1 MAQKMYPDFLELLRV
16 LEKHK
21 VAYALIGGYA
31 VGIHAEPRATKDLD
45 LVVAP
50 TPKNAKALLKALK
63 EFGAPIDNLSEQDLV
78 KPGLLYVFGVPPL
91 RVDILNSLKGVD
103 VMQIVKKAKRV
114 KLGDTT
120 LKVIDIDDLIHVKTL
135 AGRPQD
141 KVDVKAL
148 KKVKTA
154 HTGGD

>member
-1 MAQKMYPDFLELLRV
+1 MYPDFLELLRV

-31 VGIHAEPRATKDLD
+31 VGIHAELRATKDLD

-78 KPGLLYVFGVPPL
+78 KPGLLYVFGVPPP
-91 RVDILNSLKGVD
+91 RVDILNRLKGVD

-120 LKVIDIDDLIHVKTL
+120 LRVIDIDDLIHVKTL
-135 AGRPQD
+135 AGRSQD

-148 KKVKTA
+148 KKVKTT
-154 HTGGD
+154 HIGGD

>member
-1 MAQKMYPDFLELLRV
+1 MYPDFLELLRV
-16 LEKHK
+16 LEKHR

-31 VGIHAEPRATKDLD
+31 VGLYAEPRATKDLD

-91 RVDILNSLKGVD
+91 RVDILNRLKGVD
-103 VMQIVKKAKRV
+103 VRRLVKRAKRV
-114 KLGDTT
+114 KLGNTT
-120 LKVIDIDDLIHVKTL
+120 LRVIDIDDLIHVKML

-148 KKVKTA
+148 KTVKA
-154 HTGGD
+154 ARLGGD

>member
-1 MAQKMYPDFLELLRV
+1 MYPDFLELLRV

-50 TPKNAKALLKALK
+50 TQKNAKALLKALK
-63 EFGAPIDNLSEQDLV
+63 EFGAPIDNLNEQDLTN
-78 KPGLLYVFGVPPL
+78 PGLLYIFGIPPL
-91 RVDILNSLKGVD
+91 RVDILNRLKGVD
-103 VMQIVKKAKRV
+103 VALLIKRAKRV
-114 KLGDTT
+114 KLGKTN
-120 LKVIDIDDLIHVKTL
+120 LRVIDIDDLIHVKTM

-141 KVDVKAL
+141 KVDVKVLRKAKAARL
-148 KKVKTA
+148 S
-154 HTGGD
+154 GD

>member
-1 MAQKMYPDFLELLRV
+1 MYPDFLELLRV
-16 LEKHK
+16 LEKHR

-31 VGIHAEPRATKDLD
+31 VGLHAEPRATKDLD

-63 EFGAPIDNLSEQDLV
+63 EFGAPIDNLSEQELAT
-78 KPGLLYVFGVPPL
+78 PGLLYVFGIPPL
-91 RVDILNSLKGVD
+91 RVDILNRLKGVD
-103 VMQIVKKAKRV
+103 VTLLVKRAKRV
-114 KLGDTT
+114 KLGNAT
-120 LKVIDIDDLIHVKTL
+120 LRVIDIDDLIRVKTL

-148 KKVKTA
+148 KKAKA
-154 HTGGD
+154 ALLGGD

>member
-1 MAQKMYPDFLELLRV
+1 M
-16 LEKHK
+16 
-21 VAYALIGGYA
+21 
-31 VGIHAEPRATKDLD
+31 
-45 LVVAP
+45 AP

-120 LKVIDIDDLIHVKTL
+120 FRVIDIDDLIHVKTL

-141 KVDVKAL
+141 KVDV
-148 KKVKTA
+148 
-154 HTGGD
+154 